1 MGDRPGSPS
10 GAEYFGVISDGK
22 PGAVTNLD
30 LPLVPGCLAWVKKRS
45 QVTARSLR
53 TVSVTSLWISRA
65 MRPPAPSR
73 WATPQPLDSL
83 AMQQT
88 MYLPCHRTASLE
100 DRTRIREKLRNAV
113 AWCQLSNGNR
123 FLIARA
129 SAQVTSSAPPSL
141 FPPPPPLSHN
151 QFVFIVFVFCVV
163 SVFFGC
169 FRFSGFSVGRSEP
182 KPV

>member
-10 GAEYFGVISDGK
+10 GAQNFADISDGK

-65 MRPPAPSR
+65 MRPPAPSCQ
-73 WATPQPLDSL
+73 AIPQPLNSL

-88 MYLPCHRTASLE
+88 VYSSLPELKAPAAEVDAPHRIE
-100 DRTRIREKLRNAV
+100 DSVR
-113 AWCQLSNGNR
+113 G
-123 FLIARA
+123 
-129 SAQVTSSAPPSL
+129 
-141 FPPPPPLSHN
+141 
-151 QFVFIVFVFCVV
+151 V
-163 SVFFGC
+163 SGT
-169 FRFSGFSVGRSEP
+169 GPGA
-182 KPV
+182 